1 LIASPDLL
9 GKPPPAAPRLL
20 PSFPNLQQHH
30 HLNPSKSGQHVKY
43 NLAYQLK
50 VRDMIAEDSF
60 ECFIIFNPLVLIAL
74 DAKRVFGFDRVDRV
88 RFLIEQLQGQLY
100 AFNS

>member
-1 LIASPDLL
+1 
-9 GKPPPAAPRLL
+9 
-20 PSFPNLQQHH
+20 
-30 HLNPSKSGQHVKY
+30 
-43 NLAYQLK
+43 
-50 VRDMIAEDSF
+50 MITEDSF

-74 DAKRVFGFDRVDRV
+74 DAKRVFGFDRVDGV